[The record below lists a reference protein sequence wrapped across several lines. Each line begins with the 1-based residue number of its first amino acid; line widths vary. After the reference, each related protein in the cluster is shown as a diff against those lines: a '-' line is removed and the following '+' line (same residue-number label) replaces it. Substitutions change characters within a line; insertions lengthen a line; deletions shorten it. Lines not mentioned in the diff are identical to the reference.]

1 MSLFLARVV
10 AASLML
16 AACSREVRVPED
28 VALPA
33 DSPAGPGAPPV
44 AAAPP
49 AARDSA
55 APPPRAAADSCR
67 LVPALA
73 ARRDS
78 SLATHRY
85 GDYVTLQ
92 LALDEVS
99 ALAGNVDSAATR
111 RACQAAVATD
121 WNLNTFLQSYRPAV
135 RDNTVLKPDVVRT
148 LGRITDPIDSVANA
162 APAADSV
169 VMPPPAVEVPRM
181 WVGALIAVVVLAGA
195 GLGIGLWR
203 LGEAIQ
209 ASGLR
214 LQEGQQRLQAQ
225 QSQFGP
231 DLREKVDASTH
242 ALKEVVA
249 DAHRTT
255 RTEIGGAFSRV
266 GDLVMRLREQL
277 ASGPEGGPGT
287 GGSSRRASETGMDVY
302 PGEDMLV
309 LDADPFGNA
318 EWEEAMVDVHP
329 ASGGAPTIQAANLGM
344 FKLRWVRGSPAQAR
358 LSVDPADT
366 LGAAFREK
374 LDAAFRRQGALR
386 GTDHFQ
392 TLQDAVCVWDP
403 AAKQGRIVQQG
414 VVQEV

>member
-1 MSLFLARVV
+1 MSRFVARAL
-10 AASLML
+10 AASLLL

-28 VALPA
+28 AALPA
-33 DSPAGPGAPPV
+33 DSPASPGAPAV
-44 AAAPP
+44 AAAAP

-67 LVPALA
+67 LGPALA

-78 SLATHRY
+78 SLAAHHY

-111 RACQAAVATD
+111 RACQAAAAAD
-121 WNLNTFLQSYRPAV
+121 WNLSTFLQSYRSAV
-135 RDNTVLKPDVVRT
+135 RDNTVLKPEVVRT
-148 LGRITDPIDSVANA
+148 LGNITDPIDSVASA
-162 APAADSV
+162 VPAADSV
-169 VMPPPAVEVPRM
+169 VTAPPAVEVPGLWM
-181 WVGALIAVVVLAGA
+181 WTLIAVVVLAGA

-203 LGEAIQ
+203 LGQAIQ

-214 LQEGQQRLQAQ
+214 LEEGQKRLQSQ

-266 GDLVMRLREQL
+266 GEAVTRLREQL
-277 ASGPEGGPGT
+277 ASGLEGGSGT
-287 GGSSRRASETGMDVY
+287 AGSSRRASDTGIDAY

-329 ASGGAPTIQAANLGM
+329 ASGGAPMIQAANLGM
-344 FKLRWVRGSPAQAR
+344 FKLRWVRGSTQAR
-358 LSVDPADT
+358 LSVDPSDT

-386 GTDHFQ
+386 GTDHFH

-403 AAKQGRIVQQG
+403 AAKQGRIVQPG